1 MLRSIID
8 ILFPRRCPFC
18 GAAVGKELLCGS
30 CRNKL
35 EREAPG
41 VITLSG
47 TECAAPLYYEDGVRR
62 AILRFKFNRK
72 MGALPCFGYLMA
84 QCAAQEF
91 SGRFDTVT
99 WVPVSRRRLKKRGY
113 DQSQLLARSMCQYWQ
128 TKPEALL
135 QKVVDTPAQSGLK
148 SPEERRANVL
158 GVYETVQPVYGRRI
172 LLVDD
177 ILTTGATLRECVRV
191 LNEGGAAEVLCLTL
205 ARVR

>member
-35 EREAPG
+35 EREAPD

-62 AILRFKFNRK
+62 AILRFKFSRK

-113 DQSQLLARSMCQYWQ
+113 DQSQLLARSMCQY
-128 TKPEALL
+128 
-135 QKVVDTPAQSGLK
+135 
-148 SPEERRANVL
+148 
-158 GVYETVQPVYGRRI
+158 
-172 LLVDD
+172 
-177 ILTTGATLRECVRV
+177 
-191 LNEGGAAEVLCLTL
+191 
-205 ARVR
+205 

>member
-1 MLRSIID
+1 MLKGIID

-18 GAAVGKELLCGS
+18 GVAVWKELLCGS
-30 CRNKL
+30 CRDKL
-35 EREAPG
+35 EREAPSTL
-41 VITLSG
+41 TLSG

-62 AILRFKFNRK
+62 AILRFKFSRK

-113 DQSQLLARSMCQYWQ
+113 DQARLLARSMCKYWQ
-128 TKPEALL
+128 TEPEALL

-148 SPEERRANVL
+148 YAEALRANVL

-191 LNEGGAAEVLCLTL
+191 LNEGGAAEVVCLTL